1 MMDILF
7 VLAMLAPMVVSA
19 IFNLWP
25 LFSVFLVFNIIFGG
39 IEIASKRFTGSTV
52 SQSFWKFSKGNK
64 VKAWIMLG
72 VMALMWG
79 SLLVHLGSK
88 LF

>member
-1 MMDILF
+1 MMDVLF
-7 VLAMLAPMVVSA
+7 ILAMLAPLIVSG
-19 IFNLWP
+19 IFKLWP

-52 SQSFWKFSKGNK
+52 SQSFWKFSKINK
-64 VKAWIMLG
+64 VKAWIMLI
-72 VMALMWG
+72 VMGGMWL
-79 SLLVHLGSK
+79 SLLIHLGSK